1 MKVSY
6 LGPEGSYT
14 HHAVIELFQNKADL
28 VPCSTVTNAIHDL
41 AVGLVDKAVVPVEN
55 SIAGGVAETIEAI
68 QRQENIYVA
77 NEYILPIT
85 HCLLGSESVV
95 SDLSTI
101 NKLRSHHMSLGQ
113 CMDYIAKNLANA
125 EIIPSSSNSAAAKDL
140 SQRILAGEDCSRHV
154 VIASKLC
161 AETYKLKVITENI
174 NDSSINETRFWILS
188 KNIANYNP
196 AAKNKTTI
204 LFQTKDEPGSL
215 QVVLRLFAVNNVN
228 LSRIESRPAKK
239 NIGEYLFLVDINLHR
254 DDDKFDDLMRQM
266 KQHLTYYKWLGSY
279 SLIE

>member
-14 HHAVIELFQNKADL
+14 HQTALNLFENKADL
-28 VPCSTVTNAIHDL
+28 LSCSTITNVVHDL
-41 AVGLVDKAVVPVEN
+41 ASGLVDKAVVPVEN

-68 QRQENIYVA
+68 QREENVYVA
-77 NEYILPIT
+77 NEYILPIS
-85 HCLLGSESVV
+85 HCLLGSDTVV
-95 SDLSTI
+95 NNCSELT
-101 NKLRSHHMSLGQ
+101 KLRSHHMSLGQ
-113 CMDYIAKNLANA
+113 CMDFIAKKLPNV

-140 SQRILAGEDCSRHV
+140 SQRIKASEDCSKHV
-154 VIASKLC
+154 VIASELC
-161 AETYKLKVITENI
+161 AEIYNLKLIEKDI

-188 KNIANYNP
+188 KEIADYNP

-215 QVVLRLFAVNNVN
+215 QTVLRLFAVNNVN

-239 NIGEYLFLVDINLHR
+239 NIGEYLFLVDFDLHR
-254 DDDKFDDLMRQM
+254 DDKKYEELIRQM
-266 KQHLTYYKWLGSY
+266 KQHFTYYRWLGSY
-279 SLIE
+279 SLVE